1 MRRKFTEI
9 AFTPGVKS
17 IQTRYNTRKV
27 YENFVKQGIEEDF
40 LEQLEIEFIQS
51 RNSFYLGTV
60 GSNGYPYIQFR
71 GGAKGFLKILDKKT
85 LGFAD
90 FKGNLQYISVGNLAE
105 NDRVFLFL
113 MDYRNRR
120 RLKIWGRAE
129 VVDRDLELLS
139 KLTVPDYPAQVER
152 GILIEIEA
160 MSWNCPQHIPIM
172 YSEAEVVAKIEPLTA
187 KIKELEAQLTQLK
200 KQD

>member
-17 IQTRYNTRKV
+17 AQTRYNTRKV
-27 YENFVKQGIEEDF
+27 YENFAKQGIEEDF
-40 LEQLEIEFIQS
+40 LEQPEIEFIRL

-71 GGAKGFLKILDKKT
+71 GGAKGFLKILDEKT

-90 FKGNLQYISVGNLAE
+90 FKGNLQYISVGNI
-105 NDRVFLFL
+105 NDSDRVFLFL

-129 VVDRDLELLS
+129 VRDNDPELLS
-139 KLTVPDYPAQVER
+139 QLIVSNYPAEVER
-152 GILIEIEA
+152 GILIKIEA

-172 YSEAEVVAKIEPLTA
+172 YSEAEVAAKIEPLTA
-187 KIKELEAQLTQLK
+187 RVRELEAKLQEFERRN
-200 KQD
+200 